1 MFQSTSTVQ
10 SDFSSSVETPKIVKF
25 PTGISFPL
33 VGDNIFTPTDAGI
46 VFVEVFEFVVS
57 LIISSFA
64 ESSSAFT
71 LIIDC
76 GTVPSYCGRI
86 LFLIWTKP

>member
-1 MFQSTSTVQ
+1 MQ
-10 SDFSSSVETPKIVKF
+10 SDFSLSVETPKIVKL

-33 VGDNIFTPTDAGI
+33 VGDNIFTPTDGEM
-46 VFVEVFEFVVS
+46 VFVEVIEFLASAAVSSVV
-57 LIISSFA
+57 
-64 ESSSAFT
+64 ESASAFT
-71 LIIDC
+71 LIVDC